1 MLVTPELIHIIERL
15 SWYEYNCM
23 ALTDHR
29 ARYINFNA
37 DLLFLN
43 KITNI
48 THRANRTLL
57 LRYPKRVEKY
67 VTKLTYLFKDQKL
80 LQAIT
85 KLETQARE
93 LDTWTDCMENKYNA
107 IDQTMTTI
115 MLLAEI

>member
-1 MLVTPELIHIIERL
+1 MLVTPGLIHTIERL
-15 SWYEYNCM
+15 GWYEYNCI

-29 ARYINFNA
+29 AGYIDFNA

-57 LRYPKRVEKY
+57 LRYSKRVEKY

-107 IDQTMTTI
+107 IDQS
-115 MLLAEI
+115 